1 MIFLRSKR
9 LEKKTSDAR
18 EPSLYRSICTSIIST
33 LLSLVMLVGTTFAW
47 FTDNLTTGVFTIT
60 AGSLAA
66 QASYCTELP
75 DGGSSSVDPM
85 WLRLNPGNTS
95 MFGGMTFTP
104 GTSQTAYLKLE
115 NKNDN
120 SNNVAAVKYM
130 FSFEDVAASP
140 VALTVE
146 EGVTT
151 QSLSD
156 ALTFTCKTASTIG
169 ELTNMTTAE
178 TRTLSAFTSTE
189 EEQTGPFVITVEK
202 NATKYVALTI
212 GMNTDGS
219 ASITPSSIQLRLK
232 IIVTNAGEGS
242 EENII
247 SQLNELMTPSEP
259 VSVPVVTEI
268 ENEETSTT
276 EPPTMGTPTAGTPA
290 TGTSTMGTPTA
301 GTPVTGTSTMGTPA
315 TETPT
320 TETPTTET
328 PTTETPT
335 TGTPATETPTTGTP
349 ATETPTTEPP
359 TTGTP
364 TTETSTTEPPATG
377 TPTTGTSTTG
387 MPTMEMPT
395 EETPET

>member
-1 MIFLRSKR
+1 MIFLKSKR

-75 DGGSSSVDPM
+75 DGSSSSSEPM

-115 NKNDN
+115 NRNDN

-156 ALTFTCKTASTIG
+156 ALTFTCKTASSIG
-169 ELTNMTTAE
+169 DLTNAGAE

-290 TGTSTMGTPTA
+290 TGTP
-301 GTPVTGTSTMGTPA
+301 TMGTPA

-320 TETPTTET
+320 TGTLATEMPTTG
-328 PTTETPT
+328 TPT
-335 TGTPATETPTTGTP
+335 TGTPTTGTPTTGTP
-349 ATETPTTEPP
+349 TTETSTTEP
-359 TTGTP
+359 P

-377 TPTTGTSTTG
+377 TPTTG

-395 EETPET
+395 EETSET

>member
-75 DGGSSSVDPM
+75 DGSSSSSSSEPM

-156 ALTFTCKTASTIG
+156 ALTFTCKTASSIG
-169 ELTNMTTAE
+169 DLTNAGAE

-189 EEQTGPFVITVEK
+189 GEQTGPFEVTV
-202 NATKYVALTI
+202 AQGQTVYVALTI
-212 GMNTDGS
+212 GMNTAGS

-276 EPPTMGTPTAGTPA
+276 EPPTMGTPT
-290 TGTSTMGTPTA
+290 MGTPTA
-301 GTPVTGTSTMGTPA
+301 GTPTM
-315 TETPT
+315 
-320 TETPTTET
+320 
-328 PTTETPT
+328 
-335 TGTPATETPTTGTP
+335 GTPATETPTTGTP
-349 ATETPTTEPP
+349 ATEPPTTGTP

>member
-156 ALTFTCKTASTIG
+156 ALTFTCKTASTIS
-169 ELTNMTTAE
+169 ELTNVTTAE
-178 TRTLSAFTSTE
+178 TRTLSAFTLTE

-247 SQLNELMTPSEP
+247 SQLNELMMPSEP

-268 ENEETSTT
+268 ENEETST
-276 EPPTMGTPTAGTPA
+276 
-290 TGTSTMGTPTA
+290 
-301 GTPVTGTSTMGTPA
+301 MGTPA
-315 TETPT
+315 TETPA
-320 TETPTTET
+320 TETPTTGTPTTGT

-335 TGTPATETPTTGTP
+335 TGTPTTGTPTTGTP
-349 ATETPTTEPP
+349 TTEPPTTGTPTTGTP

-387 MPTMEMPT
+387 TSTTGTSTTGMPTMEMPT
-395 EETPET
+395 EKTPEA

>member
-156 ALTFTCKTASTIG
+156 ALTFTCKTASTIS
-169 ELTNMTTAE
+169 ELTNVTTAE
-178 TRTLSAFTSTE
+178 TRTLSAFTLTE

-247 SQLNELMTPSEP
+247 SQLNELMMPSEP

-268 ENEETSTT
+268 ENEETST
-276 EPPTMGTPTAGTPA
+276 
-290 TGTSTMGTPTA
+290 
-301 GTPVTGTSTMGTPA
+301 MGTPA
-315 TETPT
+315 TE
-320 TETPTTET
+320 
-328 PTTETPT
+328 
-335 TGTPATETPTTGTP
+335 TPATETPTTGTP
-349 ATETPTTEPP
+349 TTGTPTTEPPTTGTPTTGTPTTEPPTTGTPTTGTP

-387 MPTMEMPT
+387 TSTTGMPTMEMPT
-395 EETPET
+395 EKTPEA

>member
-75 DGGSSSVDPM
+75 DGSSSSSSSEPM

-156 ALTFTCKTASTIG
+156 ALTFTCKTASSIG
-169 ELTNMTTAE
+169 DLTNAGAE

-189 EEQTGPFVITVEK
+189 GEQTGPFEVTV
-202 NATKYVALTI
+202 AQGQTVYVALTI
-212 GMNTDGS
+212 GMNTAGS

-259 VSVPVVTEI
+259 VGVPVVTEI

-276 EPPTMGTPTAGTPA
+276 EPPTMGTPTTGTPA
-290 TGTSTMGTPTA
+290 TGTP
-301 GTPVTGTSTMGTPA
+301 TMGTPA
-315 TETPT
+315 TEP
-320 TETPTTET
+320 
-328 PTTETPT
+328 
-335 TGTPATETPTTGTP
+335 
-349 ATETPTTEPP
+349 PTTEPP

-364 TTETSTTEPPATG
+364 TTETPATEPPATG
-377 TPTTGTSTTG
+377 TPTTGMPTTG

>member
-9 LEKKTSDAR
+9 LEKKTSDAH

-60 AGSLAA
+60 AGSLAT

-75 DGGSSSVDPM
+75 DDGSSSEPV

-104 GTSQTAYLKLE
+104 GTSQTAYLRLE
-115 NKNDN
+115 NKNDDD
-120 SNNVAAVKYM
+120 NVAAVKYM

-140 VALTVE
+140 VALTAE

-156 ALTFTCKTASTIG
+156 ALTFTCKKASRIT
-169 ELTNMTTAE
+169 ELTNAATE
-178 TRTLSAFTSTE
+178 TRTLSEFTPTGG
-189 EEQTGPFVITVEK
+189 EQTGPFVVEVDK
-202 NATKYVALTI
+202 NAPKYVALTI
-212 GMNTDGS
+212 GMKDIEGV
-219 ASITPSSIQLRLK
+219 SITPSSIQLRLK
-232 IIVTNAGEGS
+232 IIITNAGEES
-242 EENII
+242 EENIK
-247 SQLNELMTPSEP
+247 SQQNEFMVIPEP
-259 VSVPVVTEI
+259 EVGTVVTEI
-268 ENEETSTT
+268 KNEGTSTT
-276 EPPTMGTPTAGTPA
+276 ESPTTGTPTTGTPTAGTP
-290 TGTSTMGTPTA
+290 TTE
-301 GTPVTGTSTMGTPA
+301 TPA
-315 TETPT
+315 TETPTTEPSMAEPPATGTPTTGTPT

-335 TGTPATETPTTGTP
+335 TETS
-349 ATETPTTEPP
+349 
-359 TTGTP
+359 
-364 TTETSTTEPPATG
+364 TTETSTTETPATG
-377 TPTTGTSTTG
+377 TPTTGTSTTGTSTTG

>member
-1 MIFLRSKR
+1 MIFLKSKR

-18 EPSLYRSICTSIIST
+18 EPSLYRSVCTSIIST

-75 DGGSSSVDPM
+75 DGSSSSSSSSSEPM

-156 ALTFTCKTASTIG
+156 ALTFTCKTASSIG
-169 ELTNMTTAE
+169 DLTNAGAE

-189 EEQTGPFVITVEK
+189 GEQTGPFEVTV
-202 NATKYVALTI
+202 AQGQTVYVALTI
-212 GMNTDGS
+212 GMNTAGS

-276 EPPTMGTPTAGTPA
+276 EPPTMGTPT
-290 TGTSTMGTPTA
+290 MGTPTA
-301 GTPVTGTSTMGTPA
+301 GTPTMGTPA
-315 TETPT
+315 
-320 TETPTTET
+320 
-328 PTTETPT
+328 TETPT

-349 ATETPTTEPP
+349 ATEPPTTGTPTTEPP

>member
-9 LEKKTSDAR
+9 LEKKASDAR

-85 WLRLNPGNTS
+85 WLRLNPGNTF

-156 ALTFTCKTASTIG
+156 ALTFTCKTASSIG
-169 ELTNMTTAE
+169 DLTNAGAE

-189 EEQTGPFVITVEK
+189 GEQTGPFEVTVEQGQ
-202 NATKYVALTI
+202 TVYVALTI

-247 SQLNELMTPSEP
+247 SQLNELTTPSEP
-259 VSVPVVTEI
+259 VGVPVVTEI

-276 EPPTMGTPTAGTPA
+276 EPPTAGTPTAGTPTAGTPTAGTPTEGTPTEGTPTEGTPTTGTPTTEPPTTEPPTTGTPTTGTPTEGTPTEGTPTAGTPA
-290 TGTSTMGTPTA
+290 TGTST
-301 GTPVTGTSTMGTPA
+301 
-315 TETPT
+315 TETP
-320 TETPTTET
+320 
-328 PTTETPT
+328 
-335 TGTPATETPTTGTP
+335 A
-349 ATETPTTEPP
+349 
-359 TTGTP
+359 TGTP
-364 TTETSTTEPPATG
+364 TTETPA
-377 TPTTGTSTTG
+377 TG

>member
-75 DGGSSSVDPM
+75 DGVSSSVDPM

-156 ALTFTCKTASTIG
+156 ALTFTCKTASTIS
-169 ELTNMTTAE
+169 ELTNVTTAE

-276 EPPTMGTPTAGTPA
+276 EPPTMGTPT
-290 TGTSTMGTPTA
+290 MGTPTA
-301 GTPVTGTSTMGTPA
+301 GMPATGTSTMGTPA
-315 TETPT
+315 TEP
-320 TETPTTET
+320 
-328 PTTETPT
+328 PT

-349 ATETPTTEPP
+349 ATETPTTGTPTTEPP

-377 TPTTGTSTTG
+377 TSTTG
-387 MPTMEMPT
+387 MPTMEMLT

>member
-156 ALTFTCKTASTIG
+156 ALTFTCKTASTIS
-169 ELTNMTTAE
+169 ELTNVTTAE
-178 TRTLSAFTSTE
+178 TRTLSAFTLTE

-247 SQLNELMTPSEP
+247 SQLNELMMPSEP

-268 ENEETSTT
+268 ENEETST
-276 EPPTMGTPTAGTPA
+276 
-290 TGTSTMGTPTA
+290 
-301 GTPVTGTSTMGTPA
+301 MGTPA
-315 TETPT
+315 TE
-320 TETPTTET
+320 
-328 PTTETPT
+328 
-335 TGTPATETPTTGTP
+335 TPATETPTTGTP
-349 ATETPTTEPP
+349 TTGTPTTEPPTTGTPTTGTPTTEPPTTGTPTTGTP

-387 MPTMEMPT
+387 TSTTGTSTTGMPTMEMPT
-395 EETPET
+395 EKTPEA

>member
-1 MIFLRSKR
+1 MIFLKSKR

-18 EPSLYRSICTSIIST
+18 EPSLYRSVCTSIIST

-75 DGGSSSVDPM
+75 DGSSSSSSSSSEPM

-156 ALTFTCKTASTIG
+156 ALTFTCKTASSIG
-169 ELTNMTTAE
+169 DLTNAGAE

-189 EEQTGPFVITVEK
+189 GEQTGPFEVTV
-202 NATKYVALTI
+202 AQGQTVYVALTI
-212 GMNTDGS
+212 GMNTAGS

-276 EPPTMGTPTAGTPA
+276 EPPTMGTPT
-290 TGTSTMGTPTA
+290 MGTPTA
-301 GTPVTGTSTMGTPA
+301 GTPTM
-315 TETPT
+315 
-320 TETPTTET
+320 
-328 PTTETPT
+328 
-335 TGTPATETPTTGTP
+335 GTPATETPTTGTP
-349 ATETPTTEPP
+349 ATETPMTGTPATEPPTTGTPTTEPP

>member
-1 MIFLRSKR
+1 MIFLKSKR

-47 FTDNLTTGVFTIT
+47 FTDSITSGVYKIQAGNLAT
-60 AGSLAA
+60 AT
-66 QASYCTELP
+66 SYCTELP
-75 DGGSSSVDPM
+75 DGVSSSVDPM

-156 ALTFTCKTASTIG
+156 ALTFTCKTASTIS
-169 ELTNMTTAE
+169 ELTNVTTAE

-276 EPPTMGTPTAGTPA
+276 EPPTMGTPT
-290 TGTSTMGTPTA
+290 MGTPTA
-301 GTPVTGTSTMGTPA
+301 GMPATGTSTMGTPA
-315 TETPT
+315 TEP
-320 TETPTTET
+320 
-328 PTTETPT
+328 PT

-349 ATETPTTEPP
+349 ATETPTT
-359 TTGTP
+359 GTP

-377 TPTTGTSTTG
+377 TSTTG
-387 MPTMEMPT
+387 MPTMEMLT